1 MEPEMAA
8 LEPEALD
15 ALLRAELGRP
25 LVVVGLTL
33 AAGAATGAGLDTPL
47 GEPPAGPIAGL
58 ARYGELW
65 VRWLA
70 AGTRLADA
78 LGRAAVLDADA
89 LLIWVP
95 ASESAE
101 SGADTD
107 PEAEADVEASAS
119 RDSEPGAGRTAPL
132 AVPLLRAVMGAADAD
147 GLHDRAVM
155 LLVGPGASRGLARAL
170 GYDDGFGADAPV
182 ALVATAAAD
191 GALASARLRGGGS
204 SPPCYL

>member
-1 MEPEMAA
+1 MEPEMAALEPEMAA

-89 LLIWVP
+89 LLIL
-95 ASESAE
+95 
-101 SGADTD
+101 
-107 PEAEADVEASAS
+107 
-119 RDSEPGAGRTAPL
+119 GAGIRERG
-132 AVPLLRAVMGAADAD
+132 VRRRYG
-147 GLHDRAVM
+147 
-155 LLVGPGASRGLARAL
+155 SRGGGRRGGQREPRLGARR
-170 GYDDGFGADAPV
+170 GQDGTTG
-182 ALVATAAAD
+182 
-191 GALASARLRGGGS
+191 GALAACGDGRGGRGW
-204 SPPCYL
+204 PA